1 MKLRS
6 IRVQLTAWYLGV
18 LAVGLGVFSV
28 SSWYGLRTIAFRTVD
43 EELEDRIHDVEKFL
57 EQEDQTRSL
66 SESGA
71 KLRERSQFTPAA
83 DLLQVA
89 DEHGNWLYRSP
100 ALEHS
105 GVTVRPL
112 AQLGA
117 QPVFEVLTMQTEPVR
132 FATARVDVRGHSWVV
147 QTAESLQE
155 LSEELNRFD
164 VLLRWLIPG
173 LLGLAGVGGYWISRR
188 ALQPV
193 DRVTAAAESISIH
206 NLGGQL
212 SVPRSGDELQRLSET
227 LNRMLGRLNESVQRM
242 SQFTADASHELR
254 APVALIRTTAELAI
268 QSERSGAEAR
278 DDMLTILTEAERVSR
293 LIDSLLLLARADA
306 GEDGLQRELTDLP
319 AILRQAVEQCRA
331 PAAEKNI
338 QLDSLPGDQ
347 SIAVIGD
354 AEAMRRLFFILIDN
368 AVKYTPDG
376 GQIDVR
382 LEMTGERAIVSVTD
396 TGIGIADT
404 ELPYIFDRFWRAD
417 KVRSRG
423 MGGAGLGLSIARWIS
438 EQHQWEIKT
447 GAGPGGGS
455 QFTVTIP
462 RAYLGG
468 HLAKNRSSNAPRSRD
483 RDAGD
488 SQ

>member
-1 MKLRS
+1 LKLRS
-6 IRVQLTAWYLGV
+6 IRVQLTAWYLAV
-18 LAVGLGVFSV
+18 LAIGLGLFSA
-28 SSWYGLRTIAFRTVD
+28 SSWYGMRTIAFRTVD

-57 EQEDQTRSL
+57 EQQDPYRGL
-66 SESGA
+66 SETSA
-71 KLRERSQFTPAA
+71 KLRERSQLAPAA
-83 DLLQVA
+83 DLLQVS

-105 GVTVRPL
+105 GVALRPS
-112 AQLGA
+112 AQLGSL
-117 QPVFEVLTMQTEPVR
+117 PVFEVLTLQSEPVR
-132 FATARVDVRGHSWVV
+132 FATARVVVKGHSWVV

-164 VLLRWLIPG
+164 LLLRWLIPG
-173 LLGLAGVGGYWISRR
+173 LLALAGVGGYWISRR
-188 ALQPV
+188 ALRPV
-193 DRVTAAAESISIH
+193 DRITAAAESISIH

-212 SVPRSGDELQRLSET
+212 SAPRSGDELQRLSET

-254 APVALIRTTAELAI
+254 APVSLIRTTAELAI
-268 QSERSGAEAR
+268 QSERSGVEAR
-278 DDMLTILTEAERVSR
+278 EDMMTILTEAERVSR

-331 PAAEKNI
+331 PAAEKSI
-338 QLDSLPGDQ
+338 QLHSLPGDQ
-347 SIAVIGD
+347 PIAVIGD
-354 AEAMRRLFFILIDN
+354 AEAIRRLFFILIDN

-382 LEMTGERAIVSVTD
+382 LETTEEHAIVSVTD
-396 TGIGIADT
+396 TGIGIAET

-438 EQHQWEIKT
+438 ERSLHKEQMLCFQGIIRHGENS
-447 GAGPGGGS
+447 GHARS
-455 QFTVTIP
+455 ASAAH
-462 RAYLGG
+462 RAVL
-468 HLAKNRSSNAPRSRD
+468 LV
-483 RDAGD
+483 
-488 SQ
+488 

>member
-268 QSERSGAEAR
+268 QSERSGTEAR

>member
-1 MKLRS
+1 LKLRS

-268 QSERSGAEAR
+268 QSERSGTEAR

-404 ELPYIFDRFWRAD
+404 ELPYIFDRFWMAD

-468 HLAKNRSSNAPRSRD
+468 HLAKNRSSNAPRCRD

>member
-468 HLAKNRSSNAPRSRD
+468 HLAKNRSSNAPRCRD

>member
-1 MKLRS
+1 
-6 IRVQLTAWYLGV
+6 
-18 LAVGLGVFSV
+18 
-28 SSWYGLRTIAFRTVD
+28 
-43 EELEDRIHDVEKFL
+43 
-57 EQEDQTRSL
+57 
-66 SESGA
+66 
-71 KLRERSQFTPAA
+71 
-83 DLLQVA
+83 
-89 DEHGNWLYRSP
+89 
-100 ALEHS
+100 
-105 GVTVRPL
+105 
-112 AQLGA
+112 
-117 QPVFEVLTMQTEPVR
+117 
-132 FATARVDVRGHSWVV
+132 
-147 QTAESLQE
+147 
-155 LSEELNRFD
+155 
-164 VLLRWLIPG
+164 
-173 LLGLAGVGGYWISRR
+173 
-188 ALQPV
+188 
-193 DRVTAAAESISIH
+193 
-206 NLGGQL
+206 
-212 SVPRSGDELQRLSET
+212 
-227 LNRMLGRLNESVQRM
+227 
-242 SQFTADASHELR
+242 LR

-268 QSERSGAEAR
+268 QSERSGTEAR

-468 HLAKNRSSNAPRSRD
+468 HLAKNRSSNAPRCRD